1 MQQNIKYTGL
11 ANNPSDYD
19 CPDGQLATA
28 IGLVSEDDA
37 LKGVP
42 QPTSQMILPVG
53 CAIIRLHKTSAFTH
67 YLVRHIYTRDG
78 TRHVRLLWFD
88 SSVITDAQQLPVD
101 WSGQQW
107 DSDLS
112 AEVTLIYDFGD
123 TDIKEVNTVG
133 NTIVI
138 LKNDGLLYFLW
149 KNNKYNTLG
158 SDLPQLDVSFGLQGE
173 KITSSNFLLE
183 YSNGREYATGLRFD
197 GGGDYFPYNTGD
209 VKRMRGVDSYSQAGG
224 YEFTENP
231 DVDNCVY
238 GQINSLV
245 TQIHRNGKFVYP
257 FMVRCAYRLY
267 DETLTM
273 HSSPVL
279 MVTDTVATPRVI
291 VKSYTQTEYGNQ
303 NINCQLATIQ
313 YDLVF
318 TLRNFERQLQK
329 WADIISSVDIFV
341 TTPFYT
347 YSKEERISTWSNME
361 SRAGICIAK
370 VGSALYLRQ
379 STDTILG
386 GTTQVDLHQRDI
398 HNDIRDCS
406 VFRLLYSININDLQD
421 YFNTIIIRPTFDLS
435 TLSTRDAMTDDTGA
449 RDKLM
454 PSTSFVYN
462 SRLMLLNVQKEFD
475 VPLRPSDYVC
485 MQDGEYLPWYRFYV
499 LLKKTDKEIVV
510 KGETASIGAE
520 TSHPFYPFLYVYY
533 PDPDAY
539 KIVVESNLGYCELPL
554 VRHDFLNGA
563 YFLWDGWEP
572 NPTTVTTLPTVTT
585 DNIEDSSNKIYISDV
600 GNPFTF
606 PTIKSIGCD
615 SVIGIAAVTKPL
627 SQGQYGIH
635 ALYAFTKEGVWTLD
649 VDAEGNILPA
659 HPTTYDVCTNFDS
672 ITQIEQAVLFVT
684 DRGIMLLQGSD
695 TVCITDGLIGDS
707 PFDPSTLPHLDE
719 VAYSENGYHVANAP
733 MTHTFLAGCRMIY
746 DYMHQHIIVFNPETT
761 TPDGRKEYAK
771 YPYAHVYS
779 LKSKRWGMMQSNLV
793 ATVNSYPDA
802 LAIDRNRQ
810 LVSFASSEEQ
820 SVKGLLVTRPFKLG
834 SPDAYKT
841 IHNVVQRGVF
851 HKGNVKTLLYGSR
864 DLYNW
869 HLVGSSV
876 DHWLRG
882 LRGTPF
888 KYFRIALLTDLA
900 PGESVSAVTV
910 DFEPKETTKLH

>member
-11 ANNPSDYD
+11 ATTPSDYD
-19 CPDGQLATA
+19 CPDGQLAVAMNTVNEE
-28 IGLVSEDDA
+28 GGMKVLR
-37 LKGVP
+37 
-42 QPTSQMILPVG
+42 QPTSQMILPAG
-53 CAIIRLHKTSAFTH
+53 CTIIRLHKTSAFTH
-67 YLVRHIYTRDG
+67 YLVRHIYTRDDA
-78 TRHVRLLWFD
+78 RHVRLLWFD
-88 SSVITDAQQLPVD
+88 SSVITDAQHLPVD

-107 DSDLS
+107 DSDLP

-123 TDIKEVNTVG
+123 TDTKEVNTVG

-173 KITSSNFLLE
+173 SISSSEFLLS
-183 YSNGREYATGLRFD
+183 YSNGREGATGLRFD
-197 GGGDYFPYNTGD
+197 GSGDYFPYNTGD
-209 VKRMRGVDSYSQAGG
+209 VKRMRGVDYYQGG
-224 YEFTENP
+224 HYYFTENP

-238 GQINSLV
+238 GQIDSLV
-245 TQIHRNGKFVYP
+245 AQIHRNGKFVYP

-279 MVTDTVATPRVI
+279 MVADTVATPRVI
-291 VKSYTQTEYGNQ
+291 VKSYTQGQYGNED
-303 NINCQLATIQ
+303 INCQLATIQ
-313 YDLVF
+313 YDLVL
-318 TLRNFERQLQK
+318 TLRNFERQLQN

-370 VGSALYLRQ
+370 VASPLYLRQ

-386 GTTQVDLHQRDI
+386 GTTQVNLHQRDI
-398 HNDIRDCS
+398 HNDIRDCNI
-406 VFRLLYSININDLQD
+406 FRLLYSININDLQND
-421 YFNTIIIRPTFDLS
+421 SNTIIIHPNFDLS
-435 TLSTRDAMTDDTGA
+435 TLSTREAMTDDTGS

-462 SRLMLLNVQKEFD
+462 SRLMLLNVQKEFND
-475 VPLRPSDYVC
+475 PLRPSDYVC
-485 MQDGEYLPWYRFYV
+485 MQDSEYYPWYRFYV
-499 LLKKTDKEIVV
+499 LLKKTNKEIVV
-510 KGETASIGAE
+510 KGETAVIGAE
-520 TSHPFYPFLYVYY
+520 ASHPFYPFLYVYY

-585 DNIEDSSNKIYISDV
+585 DNNEDSSNKIYISDV

-615 SVIGIAAVTKPL
+615 SVMGVAAVTKPL
-627 SQGQYGIH
+627 SEGQFGQQS
-635 ALYAFTKEGVWTLD
+635 LYTFTKEGVWTLD

-672 ITQIEQAVLFVT
+672 ITQIEQSVLFVT

-695 TVCITDGLIGDS
+695 TVCITDGILGDS
-707 PFDPSTLPHLDE
+707 PFDPATLPHLDE
-719 VAYSENGYHVANAP
+719 VANDINGYHVANSP
-733 MTHTFLAGCRMIY
+733 MTHDFLAGCRMIY
-746 DYMHQHIIVFNPETT
+746 DYMHQHIIVFNPEMTS
-761 TPDGRKEYAK
+761 PDGRREYAK

-779 LKSKRWGMMQSNLV
+779 LKSKLWGMMQSNL
-793 ATVNSYPDA
+793 ASTVNSYPDA
-802 LAIDRNRQ
+802 LAITRDRQ

-834 SPDAYKT
+834 APDAYKT
-841 IHNVVQRGVF
+841 IHNIVQRGVF

-888 KYFRIALLTDLA
+888 KYFRIALLTDLT
-900 PGESVSAVTV
+900 PGESVNAVTV
-910 DFEPKETTKLH
+910 DFEPKETNKMH